1 MVLDD
6 NNSNEYNVDCGS
18 DDSTVD
24 KLDREGASEHEA
36 RTEMPGP
43 ANDSSLSRYIEV
55 SSPPNEDIA
64 SARAARSTVER
75 NLWLDLAV
83 DSSLSSI
90 TPTLHMED
98 K

>member
-6 NNSNEYNVDCGS
+6 NSSDEYNIDCGS

-36 RTEMPGP
+36 RTDMPGP
-43 ANDSSLSRYIEV
+43 ANDSLSQYIEV
-55 SSPPNEDIA
+55 ASAPNEDIA
-64 SARAARSTVER
+64 SAQAARSTVEC